1 MCDVT
6 FVLRKVWNS
15 AKVALLRCLVSYRDH
30 LAVSLPG
37 NCWFTEETD
46 LHNSPSGYEPIYEPT
61 LTAEESDISD
71 WAEEDED
78 MAVDTNHDQSN
89 DVEHISAVV
98 QVKDAEIPEAEA
110 WIRDLEA
117 RMQFY
122 NSQVGFEESNMPEL
136 QSVMDSIGEPS
147 PAEEQGQGKG
157 NARMLDQD
165 HAQGLATASE
175 DEVEGFKLTS
185 EQRLALMNSHVDLD
199 QRSLRE
205 VQEALEGAKKRLAD
219 LKVERDRHVHWHQ
232 SRQEQV
238 EPLGTD
244 RKRKRT

>member
-1 MCDVT
+1 MI
-6 FVLRKVWNS
+6 
-15 AKVALLRCLVSYRDH
+15 A
-30 LAVSLPG
+30 SLPAD
-37 NCWFTEETD
+37 CWVTEEMD
-46 LHNSPSGYEPIYEPT
+46 LDHSLSDHDPVLEAT
-61 LTAEESDISD
+61 LTAEDSDISD
-71 WAEEDED
+71 RADGKDED
-78 MAVDTNHDQSN
+78 MAMDANNDQSN

-98 QVKDAEIPEAEA
+98 QAKAAEIRAAEA
-110 WIRDLEA
+110 WIQELEE
-117 RMQFY
+117 MKQFY
-122 NSQVGFEESNMPEL
+122 QAQVGFEESNIREF